1 MTGRQMKLGAFL
13 YLPGHHVAS
22 WRYPSTGANRTL
34 DLDYLTELAQT
45 AERAK
50 FDMVFFAD
58 GFGGQL
64 SANKATSAVK
74 LDPVIILSALAAV
87 TKNIGLVATLT
98 TTYNEPFH
106 VARKFSA
113 IDHLSKGRAAWNVV
127 TSSNASES
135 FLFGKEKHL
144 EHARRYERAEEF
156 VDVVK
161 KLWFSIEDEAL
172 VIDKEKGQFLD
183 LEKVH
188 PVDHEGNWFKVQGT
202 LDSPSTPQGHP
213 VIVQAGS
220 SEAGKELAAK
230 TAEVIFT
237 AWQTLEDAQTFYR
250 DVKRRLAKY
259 GRQPDDLKIMP
270 GVFIT
275 VAKTEEEAIA
285 KQKDLNSYILP
296 EVGLAYLS
304 NFIGVDLT
312 GYDVNAPLP
321 KLGEI
326 EDKTNPQI
334 RSNIIRDIAEREN
347 LQTLR
352 EVYERIAGARGHREI
367 VGTPEQI
374 GDYLEEWFLNE
385 GADGFNIMPPTFPEG
400 LNDIVNLVIPELQRR
415 GLFRTEYDSDTL
427 RGNLGLSVP
436 VNPYKKQN
444 QSVGSVKKG
453 D

>member
-1 MTGRQMKLGAFL
+1 MTNKQMKLGAFIN
-13 YLPGHHVAS
+13 LPGQHVAS
-22 WRYPSTGANRTL
+22 WRYPSTGSNCTF
-34 DLDYLTELAQT
+34 DLDYLIELAKT
-45 AERAK
+45 AERGK
-50 FDMVFFAD
+50 FDTIFFAD
-58 GFGGQL
+58 VFGQTL
-64 SANKATSAVK
+64 AENSPSALK
-74 LDPVIILSALAAV
+74 LDPVIILSALTAV
-87 TKNIGLVATLT
+87 TRNIGLTATLT

-113 IDHLSKGRAAWNVV
+113 IDHLSNGRAAWNVV
-127 TSSNASES
+127 TSANASES

-144 EHARRYERAEEF
+144 EHATRYERAEEF

-188 PVDHEGNWFKVQGT
+188 PVDHEGKWFKVQGT

-237 AWQTLEDAQTFYR
+237 AWQTLEDAQRFYR
-250 DVKRRLAKY
+250 DVKGRLAKY
-259 GRQPDDLKIMP
+259 GRQPEDLKIMP

-275 VAKTEEEAIA
+275 VAKTEKEALS
-285 KQKDLNSYILP
+285 KQKELNSYILP

-304 NFIGVDLT
+304 NFIGIDLT

-321 KLGEI
+321 NFGEI

-334 RSNIIRDIAEREN
+334 RTNIIRDIAAREN
-347 LQTLR
+347 LHTLR

-374 GDYLEEWFLNE
+374 VDQLEEWFLNE

-400 LNDIVNLVIPELQRR
+400 FNDIVELVIPELQRR
-415 GLFRTEYDSDTL
+415 GLFRTEYESNTL
-427 RGNLGLSVP
+427 RGNLGLTVP
-436 VNPYKKQN
+436 VNPNKKKT
-444 QSVGSVKKG
+444 QSVEK
-453 D
+453 